1 MKWFK
6 KKDNNILS
14 KVYDN
19 QYFNGN
25 TLSNINVKNCIGDVY
40 ILFDNMIKTDYQSA
54 KGKYSQDKYKNISL
68 LIVENK
74 KIKYKF

>member
-1 MKWFK
+1 
-6 KKDNNILS
+6 
-14 KVYDN
+14 
-19 QYFNGN
+19 
-25 TLSNINVKNCIGDVY
+25 
-40 ILFDNMIKTDYQSA
+40 MIKTDYQSA